1 MGAIRGTVPMTEVDS
16 RREGETMSGSGAE
29 QFDAIQVVNEE
40 GRAFGRRTTLTL
52 EDLNPG
58 DVVVRVAYSDVNY
71 KDALAV
77 TGKGK
82 IMRRFP
88 LVAGIDLAG
97 EVVASDDPRFAAGD
111 QVVVTGYGLG
121 EEYDG
126 GYARYARVSGDWLV
140 PLPEGLTLHD
150 AMAIGT
156 AGFTAAMAVQRME
169 DNGLRPGN
177 GPVAVLGATGGL
189 GSVAVDILAG
199 LGYEVTAITGKPDAA
214 DYLRELGA
222 TTILDRREVE
232 LGTRPLEKAT
242 WAGAVDPVGGELLAW
257 LTRTAQPLASIAS
270 CGLAGGHELHT
281 TVMPFILRGVNLLGI
296 NSVQWPMANRVALW
310 QRLTTNM
317 RPRHLAQITRTIE
330 FDELMDAFEPF
341 MAGTVMGRTVVRV
354 G

>member
-1 MGAIRGTVPMTEVDS
+1 V
-16 RREGETMSGSGAE
+16 ET
-29 QFDAIQVVNEE
+29 FDAIQVVNEE
-40 GRAFGRRTTLTL
+40 GRAFGRPARLSL
-52 EDLNPG
+52 DDLNPG
-58 DVVVRVAYSDVNY
+58 DVVVRVLYSDVNY

-77 TGKGK
+77 TGRGK

-97 EVVASDDPRFAAGD
+97 EVVSSDDPRFAPGD
-111 QVVVTGYGLG
+111 QVFATGHGLG
-121 EEYDG
+121 EEFDG

-169 DNGLRPGN
+169 DNGLQPGT
-177 GPVAVLGATGGL
+177 GPVAVPGATGGV

-199 LGYEVTAITGKPDAA
+199 LGYEVTAITGKPAA
-214 DYLRELGA
+214 SDYLSELGA
-222 TTILDRREVE
+222 TTILDRTTLEM
-232 LGTRPLEKAT
+232 GARPLEKAT

-257 LTRTAQPLASIAS
+257 LTRTAMPQASIAS

-296 NSVQWPMANRVALW
+296 NSVYWPMDKRRALW
-310 QRLTTNM
+310 QRLTTDM
-317 RPRHLAQITRTIE
+317 RPRHLARITRTIE
-330 FDELMDAFEPF
+330 FGELMDAFDAF
-341 MAGTVMGRTVVRV
+341 MDGSVMGRTVVRV
-354 G
+354 GD

>member
-1 MGAIRGTVPMTEVDS
+1 V
-16 RREGETMSGSGAE
+16 ET
-29 QFDAIQVVNEE
+29 FDAIQVVNEE
-40 GRAFGRRTTLTL
+40 GRAFGRPARLSL
-52 EDLNPG
+52 DDLNPG
-58 DVVVRVAYSDVNY
+58 DVVLRVLYSDVNY

-77 TGKGK
+77 TGKGR

-97 EVVASDDPRFAAGD
+97 EVVSSDDPRFASGD
-111 QVVVTGYGLG
+111 QVIATGHGLG

-126 GYARYARVSGDWLV
+126 GYARLARVSGDWLV
-140 PLPEGLTLHD
+140 PLPEGLTLQD

-169 DNGLRPGN
+169 DNGLQPGN
-177 GPVAVLGATGGL
+177 GPVAVPGATGGL

-199 LGYEVTAITGKPDAA
+199 LGYEVTAITGKPGAS

-222 TTILDRREVE
+222 VDIVDRTTLEM
-232 LGTRPLEKAT
+232 GTKPLEKGI

-257 LTRTAQPLASIAS
+257 LTRTALPQASIAS

-296 NSVQWPMANRVALW
+296 NSVHWPMDRRLALW
-310 QRLTTNM
+310 QRLTTDM
-317 RPRHLAQITRTIE
+317 RPRHLQQITRTIP
-330 FDELMDAFEPF
+330 FAELMDAFDAF
-341 MAGTVMGRTVVRV
+341 MDGSVMGRTVVRV
-354 G
+354 SE